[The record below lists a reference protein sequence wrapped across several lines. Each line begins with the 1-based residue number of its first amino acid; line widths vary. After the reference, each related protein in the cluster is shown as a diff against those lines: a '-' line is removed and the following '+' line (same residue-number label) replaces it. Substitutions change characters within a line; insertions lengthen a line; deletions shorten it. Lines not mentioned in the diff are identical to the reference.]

1 MVMMVRK
8 DKIEDVSIIFLERQ
22 QVVVDFVEIVVIQE
36 QDTRDM
42 EVVIQ
47 VVDVTVLDGGFGMVV
62 VREL

>member
-1 MVMMVRK
+1 MVMMVQQVK
-8 DKIEDVSIIFLERQ
+8 LELVSIIFLEKQ

-36 QDTRDM
+36 QGTRDM

-47 VVDVTVLDGGFGMVV
+47 VVDVIVQVGGSGMVV